1 MLSRPGE
8 GTTFE
13 IEIPIWNGKV
23 ELSERVPTG
32 VRAGRVLV
40 VEDDEMVRDVVSR
53 VLGLKHEV
61 ITVEDGPSALAAV
74 SESDFDVLLIDLG
87 IPGMPGDQIS
97 RQIRNDNPL
106 VATVL
111 MTGWSLAAN
120 DSRAEPFDFR
130 IQKPFESMAVLID
143 IVDRAIQLRD
153 DRAV

>member
-13 IEIPIWNGKV
+13 IELPIWNGNAA
-23 ELSERVPTG
+23 LPDRVPTS
-32 VRAGRVLV
+32 VRPGRVLV
-40 VEDDEMVRDVVSR
+40 VEDEEMVRDVVSR

-74 SESDFDVLLIDLG
+74 SESDCDVLLIDLG

-97 RQIRNDNPL
+97 RHIRNDNPL

-111 MTGWSLAAN
+111 MTGWNLAEN
-120 DSRAEPFDFR
+120 DSRAEPFDLR
-130 IQKPFESMAVLID
+130 IQKPFESMAGLIE
-143 IVDRAIQLRD
+143 IVDRAIQVRD
-153 DRAV
+153 GRTV